1 MGCFGIEALLEIIL
15 LIVTWSNGKIEEG
28 VITYDIRR
36 RQMKNYITR
45 KLMGISIVSKGRF
58 LCLLFLLCLL
68 SACKGKSS
76 GNEKNGNV
84 AGTATVVFETDS
96 EDKSS
101 FTLMVYMIGSD
112 LESQGGSATA
122 DIKEMLAAQKSEN
135 LNIVLQTGGAT
146 AWESELTGTDNA
158 CRRFVV
164 KGEKTELLEDLG
176 IVNMSEP
183 ASLTDFINFAAEKYP
198 ADRCGLIL
206 WDHGAGTLMGYGMD
220 ENFEDVMLEIGEL
233 KQAIS
238 DSGKHFYFIGFD
250 ACLMSTVEVA
260 AALEECADYL
270 VASEETEPSGGWA
283 YTPFLSQLAARPG
296 IDMNELAPRIVDDFV
311 NDPTSTKY
319 DNNTLAV
326 LDLSKVSAVR
336 GAVQV
341 FLETV
346 REYLPESYDL
356 LSLCRSRV
364 RSFGGGM
371 YEQVD
376 LMDLLAE
383 LPRCLTDPGLGGDNS
398 RDLSGILTAAD
409 ALKAA
414 LSDMIVYT
422 KSVDDR
428 SGGMALYFPYL
439 LPDRYESVAG
449 IMQDVGYDKSYFD
462 FFDGFLS
469 YVVAEQER
477 ADIQPVA
484 PGVKTAPWY
493 HPEETKLK
501 EDTYIDPSTLVVKEL
516 QSMNNLNP
524 DGSIDH
530 VDSTMGID
538 LKDEQWKLIDQ
549 VENVIYVDTESYGR
563 LELGCRNLEHF
574 INGDPYYG
582 FDGKWMSLENLIVP
596 YYEAFYTLNEDE
608 ESYSYGF
615 IPAELEGRDISIVVW
630 FSVVGVDRGVYA
642 PEVIGYRRE
651 PVMSF
656 ARRSSVIDISAGLM
670 PPDKGVHSFKDGDE
684 IRLYAYDENGSKV
697 YPFDLPIIYHENE
710 GLIVRDERPVET
722 FAGGRFDS
730 MFQKIALRDIFNN
743 TYLCEGVDINYDWQ
757 EELPKAEVNSPGY
770 GPGPDAWD
778 GATERFK
785 LSRDYDVTLRYPSAL
800 FEEKENW
807 EWGDPDLISRDGK
820 VSIYLETFDRPE
832 DYETAE
838 ENFTHWASQQNDV
851 EYFIVKDET
860 GEYGISAPHDFSL
873 ESYNLANGMLGRRYL
888 YHDREGRWYCGQLAG
903 STRMRGGM
911 YGFSMEVFAEEDPDE
926 ELMNAIFYIGNS
938 LEIAY

>member
-1 MGCFGIEALLEIIL
+1 MNKSD
-15 LIVTWSNGKIEEG
+15 TSRRH
-28 VITYDIRR
+28 IRR
-36 RQMKNYITR
+36 YTGAENKTITDSFEPLR
-45 KLMGISIVSKGRF
+45 AKRLPRFLIAGSIV
-58 LCLLFLLCLL
+58 CLLFMLCLL
-68 SACKGKSS
+68 SACNKNTS
-76 GNEKNGNV
+76 GNEQKGDA
-84 AGTATVVFETDS
+84 AGTETLVFESDP
-96 EDKSS
+96 EDKST

-146 AWESELTGTDNA
+146 AWESELTGKDNA

-164 KGEKTELLEDLG
+164 KGDETELLEDLG

-183 ASLTDFINFAAEKYP
+183 SALTDFINFAAEKYP

-260 AALEECADYL
+260 AALEECADYM

-283 YTPFLSQLAARPG
+283 YTPFLSQMAARPG
-296 IDMNELAPRIVDDFV
+296 IDMRDLAPRIVDDFV

-326 LDLSKVSAVR
+326 MELSKLSAVR
-336 GAVQV
+336 VAVQD
-341 FLETV
+341 FLKTV
-346 REYLPESYDL
+346 RDYLPESYDL

-376 LMDLLAE
+376 LLDLLAE
-383 LPRCLTDPGLGGDNS
+383 LPRCLTDPELGGDKS

-409 ALKAA
+409 TLKTS

-422 KSVDDR
+422 KSVDSR

-449 IMQDVGYDKSYFD
+449 IMQEVGYDKSYFD

-477 ADIQPVA
+477 ADIQPVSS
-484 PGVKTAPWY
+484 GVKASQWY
-493 HPEETKLK
+493 HPEGLQLK

-516 QSMNNLNP
+516 ESMSIQKP
-524 DGSIDH
+524 DGSIDYI
-530 VDSTMGID
+530 DRTIGID
-538 LKDEQWKLIDQ
+538 LRDDQWNLIDQ
-549 VENVIYVDTESYGR
+549 VENVIYVDTEDYDR
-563 LELGCRNLEHF
+563 LELGCRNLEHM
-574 INGDPYYG
+574 INGDPYYD
-582 FDGKWMSLENLIVP
+582 FDGTWMSLEDLIVP
-596 YYEAFYTLNEDE
+596 YYEAFYTLNTADEDA
-608 ESYSYGF
+608 YSYGF
-615 IPAELEGRDISIVVW
+615 IPAELDGRDISIVVCY
-630 FSVVGVDRGVYA
+630 SVTGVGEGVYV
-642 PEVIGYRRE
+642 PQVLGYRRE

-656 ARRSSVIDISAGLM
+656 ARRRSVIDISACLTL
-670 PPDKGVHSFKDGDE
+670 PDKGVHSFKEGDE
-684 IRLYAYDENGSKV
+684 ICLYAYDENGGKV
-697 YPFDLPIIYHENE
+697 YPYDLPIIYHEKE
-710 GLIVRDERPVET
+710 GLMIKDEMPVET

-730 MFQKIALRDIFNN
+730 MFQQIALRDIFNN
-743 TYLCEGVDINYDWQ
+743 TYLCEGVDIDYGWR
-757 EELPKAEVNSPGY
+757 EETPKTEVNSPGY
-770 GPGPDAWD
+770 GPGPDTWN
-778 GATERFK
+778 GATERFRF
-785 LSRDYDVTLRYPSAL
+785 SRDYDVTLSFPSDL
-800 FEEKENW
+800 FEQTEVRELG
-807 EWGDPDLISRDGK
+807 EPDIMSRDGK
-820 VSIYLETFDRPE
+820 VKIYLRTFDIPD
-832 DYETAE
+832 DYRTAAGE
-838 ENFTHWASQQNDV
+838 FEYWAARQDDMDM
-851 EYFIVKDET
+851 EYFIIND
-860 GEYGISAPHDFSL
+860 EYGQHGFLAPRDFSL
-873 ESYNLANGMLGRRYL
+873 ESYDLASGMFGQRFL
-888 YHDREGRWYCGQLAG
+888 YHESDGRWYCGQLAG
-903 STRMRGGM
+903 STRMRGGI

-926 ELMNAIFYIGNS
+926 ELRNAIFYIGNS

>member
-36 RQMKNYITR
+36 RHMKNYITR
-45 KLMGISIVSKGRF
+45 KLMGISIVSKGGF

-68 SACKGKSS
+68 SSCNKNTS
-76 GNEKNGNV
+76 GNEKNGNA
-84 AGTATVVFETDS
+84 AGTETLVFESDP
-96 EDKSS
+96 EDKST

-164 KGEKTELLEDLG
+164 KGEETELLEDLG

-183 ASLTDFINFAAEKYP
+183 ASLTDFISFAAEKYP

-206 WDHGAGTLMGYGMD
+206 WDHGAGTLMGYGID

-283 YTPFLSQLAARPG
+283 YTPFLSQLAARPC
-296 IDMNELAPRIVDDFV
+296 IDMHELAPRIVDDFV

-326 LDLSKVSAVR
+326 LELSGLSAVR
-336 GAVQV
+336 GAVQD
-341 FLETV
+341 FLKTV
-346 REYLPESYDL
+346 RDYLPESYDL

-376 LMDLLAE
+376 LLDLLAE
-383 LPRCLTDPGLGGDNS
+383 LPRCLTDPELGGDKT

-409 ALKAA
+409 TLKAS

-422 KSVDDR
+422 KSVDSR
-428 SGGMALYFPYL
+428 SGGLALYFPYL
-439 LPDRYESVAG
+439 LPDRYELVAG
-449 IMQDVGYDKSYFD
+449 IMQEVGYDKSYFD
-462 FFDGFLS
+462 FFDGFLN

-484 PGVKTAPWY
+484 PGVKAAPWY
-493 HPEETKLK
+493 HPEGLQLK
-501 EDTYIDPSTLVVKEL
+501 EDTYIDPSTLAVKEL
-516 QSMNNLNP
+516 ESTSIQNP
-524 DGSIDH
+524 DGSIVYIDRK
-530 VDSTMGID
+530 MGID
-538 LKDEQWKLIDQ
+538 LRDDQWKLIDQ
-549 VENVIYVDTESYGR
+549 VENVIYVDTEDYGR
-563 LELGCRNLEHF
+563 LELGCRNLEHMV
-574 INGDPYYG
+574 NGDPYYA
-582 FDGKWMSLENLIVP
+582 FDGQWMSLENLIVP
-596 YYEAFYTLNEDE
+596 YYEAFYTVNVDE

-615 IPAELEGRDISIVVW
+615 IPAELDGRDISIVVCY
-630 FSVVGVDRGVYA
+630 SVTGVGKGVYV
-642 PEVIGYRRE
+642 PQVLGYRRE
-651 PVMSF
+651 SVMPF
-656 ARRSSVIDISAGLM
+656 ARRRSVIDISAGLTL
-670 PPDKGVHSFKDGDE
+670 PDKGVHSFKEGDE
-684 IRLYAYDENGSKV
+684 ICLYAYDENGGKV
-697 YPFDLPIIYHENE
+697 YPYDLPIIYHEKE
-710 GLIVRDERPVET
+710 GLMINDEKPVET

-730 MFQKIALRDIFNN
+730 MFQQIALRDIFNN
-743 TYLCEGVDINYDWQ
+743 TYLCEGVDIDYGWR
-757 EELPKAEVNSPGY
+757 EETPKTEVNSPGY
-770 GPGPDAWD
+770 GPGPDTWN
-778 GATERFK
+778 GATERFQF
-785 LSRDYDVTLRYPSAL
+785 SRDYDVTLSYPSAL
-800 FEEKENW
+800 FEQTEVW
-807 EWGDPDLISRDGK
+807 ELGEPDIVSRDGK
-820 VSIYLETFDRPE
+820 VKIFLRTFDIPG
-832 DYETAE
+832 DYKTAKE
-838 ENFTHWASQQNDV
+838 EFEYWAAEQDDM
-851 EYFIVKDET
+851 EYFIIDDEN
-860 GEYGISAPHDFSL
+860 GQNGFFAPRDFSL
-873 ESYNLANGMLGRRYL
+873 ESYNLASGMFGQRYL
-888 YHDREGRWYCGQLAG
+888 YHDSDGRWYCGQLAG

-911 YGFSMEVFAEEDPDE
+911 YGFSMEVFADEDPDE
-926 ELMNAIFYIGNS
+926 ELRNAIFYIGNS
-938 LEIAY
+938 LEISY

>member
-1 MGCFGIEALLEIIL
+1 MNKSD
-15 LIVTWSNGKIEEG
+15 TSRRH
-28 VITYDIRR
+28 IRR
-36 RQMKNYITR
+36 CTGAEERTPTDFFGSLKAARCQRFLI
-45 KLMGISIVSKGRF
+45 MGSIV
-58 LCLLFLLCLL
+58 CLLFILCLL
-68 SACKGKSS
+68 SACNKNTS
-76 GNEKNGNV
+76 GNEKNGNA
-84 AGTATVVFETDS
+84 AGTETLVFESDP

-164 KGEKTELLEDLG
+164 KGEKTELLEDLE

-198 ADRCGLIL
+198 ADRFGLIL
-206 WDHGAGTLMGYGMD
+206 WDHGAGTLMGYGID

-296 IDMNELAPRIVDDFV
+296 IDMHELAPRIVDDFV

-326 LDLSKVSAVR
+326 LELSKLSAVR
-336 GAVQV
+336 GAVQD
-341 FLETV
+341 FLKTV
-346 REYLPESYDL
+346 RDYLPESYDL

-383 LPRCLTDPGLGGDNS
+383 LPRCLTDPELGGDKS

-409 ALKAA
+409 RLKAA
-414 LSDMIVYT
+414 LSDTIVYT
-422 KSVDDR
+422 RSVDSR

-449 IMQDVGYDKSYFD
+449 IMQEVGYDKSYFD

-484 PGVKTAPWY
+484 SGVKTAPWY
-493 HPEETKLK
+493 HPEETELK
-501 EDTYIDPSTLVVKEL
+501 EETYIDPSTLVVKEL
-516 QSMNNLNP
+516 ESMSIQNP
-524 DGSIDH
+524 DGSIDYI
-530 VDSTMGID
+530 DRTIGID
-538 LKDEQWKLIDQ
+538 LRDDQWNLIDQ
-549 VENVIYVDTESYGR
+549 VENVIYVDTEDYGR
-563 LELGCRNLEHF
+563 LELGCRNLEHM
-574 INGDPYYG
+574 INGDPYYD
-582 FDGKWMSLENLIVP
+582 FDGTWMSLEDLIVP
-596 YYEAFYTLNEDE
+596 YYEAFYTLNTADEDA
-608 ESYSYGF
+608 YSYGF
-615 IPAELEGRDISIVVW
+615 IPAELDGRDISIVVCY
-630 FSVVGVDRGVYA
+630 SVTGVGEGVYV
-642 PEVIGYRRE
+642 PQVLGYRRE
-651 PVMSF
+651 SVMPF
-656 ARRSSVIDISAGLM
+656 ARRRSVIDISASLTL
-670 PPDKGVHSFKDGDE
+670 PDKGVHSFKEGDE
-684 IRLYAYDENGSKV
+684 ICLYAYDENGGKV
-697 YPFDLPIIYHENE
+697 YPYDLPIIYHEKE
-710 GLIVRDERPVET
+710 GLMIKDEKPVET

-730 MFQKIALRDIFNN
+730 MFQQIALRDIFNN
-743 TYLCEGVDINYDWQ
+743 TYLCEGVDIDYGWR
-757 EELPKAEVNSPGY
+757 EETPKTEVNSPGY
-770 GPGPDAWD
+770 GPGPDTWN
-778 GATERFK
+778 GATERFRF
-785 LSRDYDVTLRYPSAL
+785 SRDYDVTLSFPSDL
-800 FEEKENW
+800 FEQTEVRELG
-807 EWGDPDLISRDGK
+807 EPDILSRDGK
-820 VSIYLETFDRPE
+820 VKIYLRTFDIPD
-832 DYETAE
+832 DYKTAAGE
-838 ENFTHWASQQNDV
+838 FEYWAAQQDDMDM
-851 EYFIVKDET
+851 EYFIVND
-860 GEYGISAPHDFSL
+860 EYGQHGFLAPRDFSL
-873 ESYNLANGMLGRRYL
+873 ESYDLASGMFGQRFL
-888 YHDREGRWYCGQLAG
+888 YHYSDGRWYCGQLAG
-903 STRMRGGM
+903 STRMRGGI

-926 ELMNAIFYIGNS
+926 ELRNAIFYIGNS
-938 LEIAY
+938 LEISY